1 MICNS
6 LAKSLQSGLTHYLTN
21 IVANNAEK
29 VENFIIQRLL
39 YRIKSL
45 TLQTKRDMD
54 KKNKEIEISEPRM
67 VKSHDVKLDTE
78 YAEWIAEVKYRYRS
92 AQVKAAVKVNGE
104 KLLFNWQMG
113 RDLVQKKAEERWG
126 AGVVE
131 QVSLDLRREFPQEDG
146 FSARNLHYMKQWY
159 LYYTTEASK
168 LQRPIAEIVLMTGI
182 EVKSAKLQRPVAE
195 LKEEKLQRPIGEL
208 VKQPVSETENYP
220 NDEFPLPFALV
231 PWGQHIEIITRSES
245 LEEALFYMQHVIE
258 KGLSRTALVNCY
270 KAHLYEHQG
279 KIVNN
284 FSTYLPE
291 PQSHLVQEV
300 LKENYDFGFATID
313 HEPFEERELED
324 ALTNDVTNLLLEMG
338 TGFAFMGRQKE
349 IIVGGRSRKIDLLFY
364 HVRLRCYIACEIK
377 VKPFEPEFTG
387 KLNYYVSAV
396 DELVKAPDDNP
407 TIGLLICSD
416 MDKTDVQ
423 WSFRG
428 ITTPMGVAITTISV
442 SKICYLPKSN

>member
-1 MICNS
+1 M
-6 LAKSLQSGLTHYLTN
+6 KH
-21 IVANNAEK
+21 
-29 VENFIIQRLL
+29 
-39 YRIKSL
+39 
-45 TLQTKRDMD
+45 
-54 KKNKEIEISEPRM
+54 
-67 VKSHDVKLDTE
+67 
-78 YAEWIAEVKYRYRS
+78 RYRS

-104 KLLFNWQMG
+104 KLLFNWQLG

-131 QVSLDLRREFPQEDG
+131 QVSLDLKREFPNEDG
-146 FSARNLHYMKQWY
+146 FSARNLRYMKQWY
-159 LYYTTEASK
+159 LFYTAEALK
-168 LQRPIAEIVLMTGI
+168 LQRPIAEIVLQAGVEIHT
-182 EVKSAKLQRPVAE
+182 AKLQRPVAE
-195 LKEEKLQRPIGEL
+195 LQEEKLQRPVGEL
-208 VKQPVSETENYP
+208 MKQPVSETANAAV
-220 NDEFPLPFALV
+220 DEFPLPFALV
-231 PWGQHIEIITRSES
+231 PWGQHIEIITRSKS

-258 KGLSRTALVNCY
+258 KGLSRTALVNSY

-300 LKENYDFGFATID
+300 LKENYDFGFATVD
-313 HEPFEERELED
+313 NEPFEERELED
-324 ALTNDVTNLLLEMG
+324 ALTSDVTLLEMG

-396 DELVKAPDDNP
+396 DELLKAPDDNP

-428 ITTPMGVAITTISV
+428 ITTPMGVATYNNIRI
-442 SKICYLPKSN
+442 KDMLPTQEQLKERMELLQRELRATKRLMKKASE